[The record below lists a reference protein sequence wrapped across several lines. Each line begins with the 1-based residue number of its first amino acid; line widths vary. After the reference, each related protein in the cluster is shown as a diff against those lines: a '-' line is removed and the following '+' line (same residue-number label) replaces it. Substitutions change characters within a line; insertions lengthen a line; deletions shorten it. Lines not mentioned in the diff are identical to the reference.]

1 MSVKRLLILPFVTLA
16 TVASASSFAEE
27 QPRSMLGSF
36 DLKSAV
42 LSPVPL
48 GPPSQF
54 VAPVAKPVAVT
65 RPEPVA
71 KSEAVAPPRIVSSKP
86 RQKTAVAARKPK
98 SNPLNAYARETRRQT
113 WPCVGE
119 GICAWR

>member
-1 MSVKRLLILPFVTLA
+1 MSVKGLLLLPFVALSM
-16 TVASASSFAEE
+16 VASASSFAEE

-36 DLKSAV
+36 DLKSVV

-54 VAPVAKPVAVT
+54 IAPPAVATAK
-65 RPEPVA
+65 
-71 KSEAVAPPRIVSSKP
+71 AVAPPKLVSSKP
-86 RQKTAVAARKPK
+86 RQKTAVAARRPK
-98 SNPLNAYARETRRQT
+98 SNPLDSYARESRRQT

>member
-1 MSVKRLLILPFVTLA
+1 MFVKELLLLPFVALSM
-16 TVASASSFAEE
+16 VASASSFAEE
-27 QPRSMLGSF
+27 QPRSMLGGF

-42 LSPVPL
+42 LSPAPL
-48 GPPSQF
+48 GPPMQF
-54 VAPVAKPVAVT
+54 VAPTTRLVTTPAAVAKPG
-65 RPEPVA
+65 
-71 KSEAVAPPRIVSSKP
+71 AVAPRQIVSGKP

-98 SNPLNAYARETRRQT
+98 SNPLDSYAREPSRRQT

>member
-1 MSVKRLLILPFVTLA
+1 MSVKELLLLPFVALSM
-16 TVASASSFAEE
+16 VASASSFAEE
-27 QPRSMLGSF
+27 QRRSMLGGF

-42 LSPVPL
+42 LSPAPL
-48 GPPSQF
+48 GPPTRF
-54 VAPVAKPVAVT
+54 VAPPAAVKP
-65 RPEPVA
+65 
-71 KSEAVAPPRIVSSKP
+71 SAVAPRQIVSSKP

-98 SNPLNAYARETRRQT
+98 SNPLDSYARESRRQT